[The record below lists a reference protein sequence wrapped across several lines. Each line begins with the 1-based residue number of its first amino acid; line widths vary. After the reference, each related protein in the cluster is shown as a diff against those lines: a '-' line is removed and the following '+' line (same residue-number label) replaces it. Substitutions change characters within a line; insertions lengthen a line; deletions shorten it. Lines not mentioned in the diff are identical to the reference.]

1 MTENTQEAEVVTV
14 KKGERN
20 LVSGLCFTLVL
31 IGILS
36 CL

>member
-14 KKGERN
+14 KKGEKN
-20 LVSGLCFTLVL
+20 LVSGLCFTLEL